1 MFPFIS
7 SDDLLPAY
15 KAEPIFQEPNEAVPN
30 DVIKIESDDDNTQN
44 VSADLS
50 IDQNPSVHVMLED
63 INNLQCVQTAMEG
76 RSSDFLQKK
85 KRPSKPLP
93 ETESESDQEPDPD
106 RESDK
111 MLIALEAEVC
121 QTSDSDDLSSH
132 DDFVYELS
140 SDYDSDVEMLN

>member
-7 SDDLLPAY
+7 SDDLSPAY
-15 KAEPIFQEPNEAVPN
+15 KAEPEFQEPNETVPN

-44 VSADLS
+44 VSTDLC
-50 IDQNPSVHVMLED
+50 IDQNPSVHVILED
-63 INNLQCVQTAMEG
+63 INQLQSVQTTFEA
-76 RSSDFLQKK
+76 RSFDFLQKK

-93 ETESESDQEPDPD
+93 ESESESDQEPD
-106 RESDK
+106 RETDQ
-111 MLIALEAEVC
+111 MLTALEAEVC
-121 QTSDSDDLSSH
+121 QSSDSEELSSH

>member
-93 ETESESDQEPDPD
+93 ETESESDGET
-106 RESDK
+106 DK
-111 MLIALEAEVC
+111 MLTALAEVC
-121 QTSDSDDLSSH
+121 QSSDSDDLSSH